1 MVGSDDFHETRETLV
16 QPQVVPP
23 LHRHQVAEPLRTTA
37 TSSHVLAAFS
47 RCYHCYDVTHLV
59 RELVRDD
66 DGDVL
71 AVRVGAH
78 VFVVQQRRHAVRDE
92 APVLHRSSREVGD
105 GDQVW

>member
-1 MVGSDDFHETRETLV
+1 MIGSDDFYETREALV

-37 TSSHVLAAFS
+37 TSAHVPQRT
-47 RCYHCYDVTHLV
+47 RCNDVTHLV